1 MKKTF
6 TVLSVICFVFAL
18 FFAVCLIGYSF
29 LALLTAVL
37 GGYFL
42 FMAYMPYRF
51 KKFRRCITVLAIIG
65 ILLTA
70 VLCGVILSDVRGDA
84 DAPCDYVIV
93 LGAGINGETPSLTL
107 QNRLDRTIEYMEKH
121 PESIAIVS
129 GSQGAD
135 EDITEARAMER
146 YLLAHGI
153 PAERII
159 EEEKAENTHENML
172 YSYDIIKQRGGGSIA
187 VLSSDYHMYRSR
199 RLARNA
205 GFSPVMISAKTSLPV
220 LFLTCF
226 LREAFALV
234 KAHLVFM

>member
-6 TVLSVICFVFAL
+6 TVLSVICFVLAA
-18 FFAVCLIGYSF
+18 FFAFCLIGYSF

-70 VLCGVILSDVRGDA
+70 VLCGFILSDIKGDA

-93 LGAGINGETPSLTL
+93 LGGGIRGETPSRSLTS
-107 QNRLDRTIEYMEKH
+107 RLDRTIEYMEKY

-129 GSQGAD
+129 GGQGKD
-135 EDITEARAMER
+135 EDITEALAMER
-146 YLLAHGI
+146 YLLSHGI

-159 EEEKAENTHENML
+159 KEEKAENTHENML
-172 YSYDIIKQRGGGSIA
+172 YSYDIIKQLGGGSIA

-199 RLARNA
+199 RLAENA